1 MSSFGLS
8 EKKAHFRTDIVN
20 STSYAKDKGF
30 GRILNDAVCLSL
42 FDGGN
47 VGVRRRQLQR
57 LLEEEDYESRLNL

>member
-1 MSSFGLS
+1 MF
-8 EKKAHFRTDIVN
+8 N

-30 GRILNDAVCLSL
+30 GKILNDAVCLSL

-57 LLEEEDYESRLNL
+57 LLEDEEYETRKDL